1 LKKILL
7 LFFCFFVVYLLCF
20 LYLDYYF
27 NKQYSIKNIPLGE
40 TFDAAVVFYDSFDTS
55 GNPDKES
62 MRRLSLAV
70 DLYHKGIIQRLIFVG
85 GWRPSKKF
93 TGSQLLA
100 QEAIAHGVN
109 PAHIFIDNRSRDTIH
124 NWNEAKKIIA
134 KNRFTRIL
142 LISSPFHLF
151 RLKHLIANNNDVKIF
166 YGTYN
171 KTNTFPYKSF
181 WDNVIDYNYHMISF
195 VTYLL
200 LPSEWYQFFIE
211 KIRK

>member
-1 LKKILL
+1 MKKILL

-20 LYLDYYF
+20 LFLDYYF
-27 NKQYSIKNIPLGE
+27 DKQYSINNIPLDE

-100 QEAIAHGVN
+100 QEAIALGVK
-109 PAHIFIDNRSRDTIH
+109 PAHIFIDTHSRDTFH
-124 NWNEAKKIIA
+124 NWNEAKNIITE
-134 KNRFTRIL
+134 KKFKKIL

-151 RLKHLIANNNDVKIF
+151 RLTHLITNNNGVKIF
-166 YGTYN
+166 YSTYN
-171 KTNTFPYKSF
+171 KTDTLPFKSF
-181 WDNVIDYNYHMISF
+181 WENVIDYNYHMISF

-200 LPSEWYQFFIE
+200 LPSELYQFLIE
-211 KIRK
+211 KIRN